1 LKNKISSKIFYLAEG
16 ITIYA
21 LMTFLYKETAVLNT
35 LIFPKVD
42 GFLSHLDQK
51 IFGFQPSLRFSETF
65 DSWYFS
71 ELFYFGYFCYYLLPL
86 VVLGILYKFLP
97 QKIEEF
103 GFILISSF
111 LLYYF
116 IFIIIPA
123 EGPHVIW
130 DVKLTRVCSVILG
143 LYNIIL
149 AICFEKDLSIFLFI
163 VDLILYML
171 LDIGFLMVKLKK
183 DKKGKVKNFQLGICS
198 IFVILAMIMACF
210 NLNEIYSSIMI
221 LSGMMMVISTPF
233 QKMKS
238 LRENSNN
245 R

>member
-1 LKNKISSKIFYLAEG
+1 MELNRIMILLSGCFLIVWSTFKWKI
-16 ITIYA
+16 
-21 LMTFLYKETAVLNT
+21 
-35 LIFPKVD
+35 
-42 GFLSHLDQK
+42 
-51 IFGFQPSLRFSETF
+51 
-65 DSWYFS
+65 
-71 ELFYFGYFCYYLLPL
+71 
-86 VVLGILYKFLP
+86 
-97 QKIEEF
+97 
-103 GFILISSF
+103 
-111 LLYYF
+111 
-116 IFIIIPA
+116 
-123 EGPHVIW
+123 PHVIW
-130 DVKLTRVCSVILG
+130 DVKLIRVCSVILG

-198 IFVILAMIMACF
+198 IFVFFSMIMACF

-233 QKMKS
+233 QEMKS

>member
-1 LKNKISSKIFYLAEG
+1 MGLNRTMILLSGCFLIVWSTFKWKIS
-16 ITIYA
+16 
-21 LMTFLYKETAVLNT
+21 
-35 LIFPKVD
+35 
-42 GFLSHLDQK
+42 
-51 IFGFQPSLRFSETF
+51 
-65 DSWYFS
+65 
-71 ELFYFGYFCYYLLPL
+71 
-86 VVLGILYKFLP
+86 
-97 QKIEEF
+97 
-103 GFILISSF
+103 
-111 LLYYF
+111 
-116 IFIIIPA
+116 
-123 EGPHVIW
+123 HVIW

-233 QKMKS
+233 QEMKS

>member
-1 LKNKISSKIFYLAEG
+1 MELNRTMILLSGCFLIVWSTFKWKI
-16 ITIYA
+16 
-21 LMTFLYKETAVLNT
+21 
-35 LIFPKVD
+35 
-42 GFLSHLDQK
+42 
-51 IFGFQPSLRFSETF
+51 
-65 DSWYFS
+65 
-71 ELFYFGYFCYYLLPL
+71 
-86 VVLGILYKFLP
+86 
-97 QKIEEF
+97 
-103 GFILISSF
+103 
-111 LLYYF
+111 
-116 IFIIIPA
+116 
-123 EGPHVIW
+123 PHVIW

-238 LRENSNN
+238 LRENSNRQQTYMGNCIQVGN

>member
-1 LKNKISSKIFYLAEG
+1 MELNRTMILLSGCFLIVWSTFKWKI
-16 ITIYA
+16 
-21 LMTFLYKETAVLNT
+21 
-35 LIFPKVD
+35 
-42 GFLSHLDQK
+42 
-51 IFGFQPSLRFSETF
+51 
-65 DSWYFS
+65 
-71 ELFYFGYFCYYLLPL
+71 
-86 VVLGILYKFLP
+86 
-97 QKIEEF
+97 
-103 GFILISSF
+103 
-111 LLYYF
+111 
-116 IFIIIPA
+116 
-123 EGPHVIW
+123 PHVIW

-233 QKMKS
+233 QKMKL

>member
-1 LKNKISSKIFYLAEG
+1 MELNRTMILLSGCFLIVWSTFKWKI
-16 ITIYA
+16 
-21 LMTFLYKETAVLNT
+21 
-35 LIFPKVD
+35 
-42 GFLSHLDQK
+42 
-51 IFGFQPSLRFSETF
+51 
-65 DSWYFS
+65 
-71 ELFYFGYFCYYLLPL
+71 
-86 VVLGILYKFLP
+86 
-97 QKIEEF
+97 
-103 GFILISSF
+103 
-111 LLYYF
+111 
-116 IFIIIPA
+116 
-123 EGPHVIW
+123 PHVIW
-130 DVKLTRVCSVILG
+130 NVKLTRVCSVILG

-183 DKKGKVKNFQLGICS
+183 DKKGKVKNYQLGICS

-233 QKMKS
+233 QEMKS

-245 R
+245 RR

>member
-1 LKNKISSKIFYLAEG
+1 MELNRTMILLSGCFLIVWSTFKWKI
-16 ITIYA
+16 
-21 LMTFLYKETAVLNT
+21 
-35 LIFPKVD
+35 
-42 GFLSHLDQK
+42 
-51 IFGFQPSLRFSETF
+51 
-65 DSWYFS
+65 
-71 ELFYFGYFCYYLLPL
+71 
-86 VVLGILYKFLP
+86 
-97 QKIEEF
+97 
-103 GFILISSF
+103 
-111 LLYYF
+111 
-116 IFIIIPA
+116 
-123 EGPHVIW
+123 PHVIW
-130 DVKLTRVCSVILG
+130 NVKLTRVCSVILG

-233 QKMKS
+233 QEMKS

-245 R
+245 RK

>member
-1 LKNKISSKIFYLAEG
+1 MELNRTMILLSGCFLIVWSTFKWKI
-16 ITIYA
+16 
-21 LMTFLYKETAVLNT
+21 
-35 LIFPKVD
+35 
-42 GFLSHLDQK
+42 
-51 IFGFQPSLRFSETF
+51 
-65 DSWYFS
+65 
-71 ELFYFGYFCYYLLPL
+71 
-86 VVLGILYKFLP
+86 
-97 QKIEEF
+97 
-103 GFILISSF
+103 
-111 LLYYF
+111 
-116 IFIIIPA
+116 
-123 EGPHVIW
+123 PHVIW

-149 AICFEKDLSIFLFI
+149 AIGFEKDLSIFLFI

-233 QKMKS
+233 QEME
-238 LRENSNN
+238 RNYE
-245 R
+245 

>member
-1 LKNKISSKIFYLAEG
+1 MELNRTMILLSGCFLIVWSTFKWKI
-16 ITIYA
+16 
-21 LMTFLYKETAVLNT
+21 
-35 LIFPKVD
+35 
-42 GFLSHLDQK
+42 
-51 IFGFQPSLRFSETF
+51 
-65 DSWYFS
+65 
-71 ELFYFGYFCYYLLPL
+71 
-86 VVLGILYKFLP
+86 
-97 QKIEEF
+97 
-103 GFILISSF
+103 
-111 LLYYF
+111 
-116 IFIIIPA
+116 
-123 EGPHVIW
+123 PHVIW

-233 QKMKS
+233 QEMKS
-238 LRENSNN
+238 VRENSNN

>member
-1 LKNKISSKIFYLAEG
+1 MELNRTMIVLSGCFLIVWSTFKWKI
-16 ITIYA
+16 
-21 LMTFLYKETAVLNT
+21 
-35 LIFPKVD
+35 
-42 GFLSHLDQK
+42 
-51 IFGFQPSLRFSETF
+51 
-65 DSWYFS
+65 
-71 ELFYFGYFCYYLLPL
+71 
-86 VVLGILYKFLP
+86 
-97 QKIEEF
+97 
-103 GFILISSF
+103 
-111 LLYYF
+111 
-116 IFIIIPA
+116 
-123 EGPHVIW
+123 PHVIW

-233 QKMKS
+233 QEMKS

>member
-1 LKNKISSKIFYLAEG
+1 MELNRTMILLSGCFLIVWSTFKWKI
-16 ITIYA
+16 
-21 LMTFLYKETAVLNT
+21 
-35 LIFPKVD
+35 
-42 GFLSHLDQK
+42 
-51 IFGFQPSLRFSETF
+51 
-65 DSWYFS
+65 
-71 ELFYFGYFCYYLLPL
+71 
-86 VVLGILYKFLP
+86 
-97 QKIEEF
+97 
-103 GFILISSF
+103 
-111 LLYYF
+111 
-116 IFIIIPA
+116 
-123 EGPHVIW
+123 PHVIW

-149 AICFEKDLSIFLFI
+149 AIGFEKDLSIFLFI

-171 LDIGFLMVKLKK
+171 LYIGFLMVKLKK

-233 QKMKS
+233 QEMKS

>member
-1 LKNKISSKIFYLAEG
+1 MELNRTMILLSGCFLIVWSTFKWKI
-16 ITIYA
+16 
-21 LMTFLYKETAVLNT
+21 
-35 LIFPKVD
+35 
-42 GFLSHLDQK
+42 
-51 IFGFQPSLRFSETF
+51 
-65 DSWYFS
+65 
-71 ELFYFGYFCYYLLPL
+71 
-86 VVLGILYKFLP
+86 
-97 QKIEEF
+97 
-103 GFILISSF
+103 
-111 LLYYF
+111 
-116 IFIIIPA
+116 
-123 EGPHVIW
+123 PHVIW

-183 DKKGKVKNFQLGICS
+183 DKKEKVKNFQLGICS

-233 QKMKS
+233 QEMKS

>member
-1 LKNKISSKIFYLAEG
+1 MELNRTMILLSGCFLMVWSTFKWKI
-16 ITIYA
+16 
-21 LMTFLYKETAVLNT
+21 
-35 LIFPKVD
+35 
-42 GFLSHLDQK
+42 
-51 IFGFQPSLRFSETF
+51 
-65 DSWYFS
+65 
-71 ELFYFGYFCYYLLPL
+71 
-86 VVLGILYKFLP
+86 
-97 QKIEEF
+97 
-103 GFILISSF
+103 
-111 LLYYF
+111 
-116 IFIIIPA
+116 
-123 EGPHVIW
+123 PHVIW

-149 AICFEKDLSIFLFI
+149 AIGFEKDLSIFLFI

-183 DKKGKVKNFQLGICS
+183 DKKGKVKSFQLGICS

-233 QKMKS
+233 QEMKL

>member
-1 LKNKISSKIFYLAEG
+1 MELNRTMILLSGCFLIVWSTFKWKIS
-16 ITIYA
+16 
-21 LMTFLYKETAVLNT
+21 
-35 LIFPKVD
+35 
-42 GFLSHLDQK
+42 
-51 IFGFQPSLRFSETF
+51 
-65 DSWYFS
+65 
-71 ELFYFGYFCYYLLPL
+71 
-86 VVLGILYKFLP
+86 
-97 QKIEEF
+97 
-103 GFILISSF
+103 
-111 LLYYF
+111 
-116 IFIIIPA
+116 
-123 EGPHVIW
+123 HVIW

-149 AICFEKDLSIFLFI
+149 AICFEKNLSIFLFI

-233 QKMKS
+233 QEMKS

>member
-1 LKNKISSKIFYLAEG
+1 MELNRTMILLSGCFLIVWSTFKWKI
-16 ITIYA
+16 
-21 LMTFLYKETAVLNT
+21 
-35 LIFPKVD
+35 
-42 GFLSHLDQK
+42 
-51 IFGFQPSLRFSETF
+51 
-65 DSWYFS
+65 
-71 ELFYFGYFCYYLLPL
+71 
-86 VVLGILYKFLP
+86 
-97 QKIEEF
+97 
-103 GFILISSF
+103 
-111 LLYYF
+111 
-116 IFIIIPA
+116 
-123 EGPHVIW
+123 PHVIW
-130 DVKLTRVCSVILG
+130 NVKLTRVCSVILG

-245 R
+245 RR

>member
-1 LKNKISSKIFYLAEG
+1 MELNRTMILLSGCFLIVWSTFKWKI
-16 ITIYA
+16 
-21 LMTFLYKETAVLNT
+21 
-35 LIFPKVD
+35 
-42 GFLSHLDQK
+42 
-51 IFGFQPSLRFSETF
+51 
-65 DSWYFS
+65 
-71 ELFYFGYFCYYLLPL
+71 
-86 VVLGILYKFLP
+86 
-97 QKIEEF
+97 
-103 GFILISSF
+103 
-111 LLYYF
+111 
-116 IFIIIPA
+116 
-123 EGPHVIW
+123 PHVIW

-183 DKKGKVKNFQLGICS
+183 DKKGKLKNFQLGICS

-233 QKMKS
+233 QEMES

>member
-1 LKNKISSKIFYLAEG
+1 MELNRTMILLSGCFLIVWSTFKWKI
-16 ITIYA
+16 
-21 LMTFLYKETAVLNT
+21 
-35 LIFPKVD
+35 
-42 GFLSHLDQK
+42 
-51 IFGFQPSLRFSETF
+51 
-65 DSWYFS
+65 
-71 ELFYFGYFCYYLLPL
+71 
-86 VVLGILYKFLP
+86 
-97 QKIEEF
+97 
-103 GFILISSF
+103 
-111 LLYYF
+111 
-116 IFIIIPA
+116 
-123 EGPHVIW
+123 PHVIW

-198 IFVILAMIMACF
+198 FFVILAMIMACF

-233 QKMKS
+233 QEMKS

>member
-1 LKNKISSKIFYLAEG
+1 MELNRTMILLSGCFLIVWSTFKWKI
-16 ITIYA
+16 
-21 LMTFLYKETAVLNT
+21 
-35 LIFPKVD
+35 
-42 GFLSHLDQK
+42 
-51 IFGFQPSLRFSETF
+51 
-65 DSWYFS
+65 
-71 ELFYFGYFCYYLLPL
+71 
-86 VVLGILYKFLP
+86 
-97 QKIEEF
+97 
-103 GFILISSF
+103 
-111 LLYYF
+111 
-116 IFIIIPA
+116 
-123 EGPHVIW
+123 PHVIW

-233 QKMKS
+233 QERKS

>member
-1 LKNKISSKIFYLAEG
+1 MELNRTMILLSGCFLIVWSTFKWG
-16 ITIYA
+16 I
-21 LMTFLYKETAVLNT
+21 
-35 LIFPKVD
+35 
-42 GFLSHLDQK
+42 
-51 IFGFQPSLRFSETF
+51 
-65 DSWYFS
+65 
-71 ELFYFGYFCYYLLPL
+71 
-86 VVLGILYKFLP
+86 
-97 QKIEEF
+97 
-103 GFILISSF
+103 
-111 LLYYF
+111 
-116 IFIIIPA
+116 
-123 EGPHVIW
+123 PHVIW

-198 IFVILAMIMACF
+198 IFVIWAMIMACF

-233 QKMKS
+233 QEMKS

-245 R
+245 DSIF

>member
-1 LKNKISSKIFYLAEG
+1 MELNRTMILLSGCFLIVWSTFKWKI
-16 ITIYA
+16 
-21 LMTFLYKETAVLNT
+21 
-35 LIFPKVD
+35 
-42 GFLSHLDQK
+42 
-51 IFGFQPSLRFSETF
+51 
-65 DSWYFS
+65 
-71 ELFYFGYFCYYLLPL
+71 
-86 VVLGILYKFLP
+86 
-97 QKIEEF
+97 
-103 GFILISSF
+103 
-111 LLYYF
+111 
-116 IFIIIPA
+116 
-123 EGPHVIW
+123 PHVIW

-183 DKKGKVKNFQLGICS
+183 DKKRKVKNFQLGICS

>member
-1 LKNKISSKIFYLAEG
+1 MELNRTMILLSGCFLIVWSTFKWKI
-16 ITIYA
+16 
-21 LMTFLYKETAVLNT
+21 
-35 LIFPKVD
+35 
-42 GFLSHLDQK
+42 
-51 IFGFQPSLRFSETF
+51 
-65 DSWYFS
+65 
-71 ELFYFGYFCYYLLPL
+71 
-86 VVLGILYKFLP
+86 
-97 QKIEEF
+97 
-103 GFILISSF
+103 
-111 LLYYF
+111 
-116 IFIIIPA
+116 
-123 EGPHVIW
+123 PHVIW

-149 AICFEKDLSIFLFI
+149 AICFEKDLSVFLFI

-183 DKKGKVKNFQLGICS
+183 DKKGKEKNFQLGICS

-221 LSGMMMVISTPF
+221 LSGMMIVISTPF
-233 QKMKS
+233 QEMKS